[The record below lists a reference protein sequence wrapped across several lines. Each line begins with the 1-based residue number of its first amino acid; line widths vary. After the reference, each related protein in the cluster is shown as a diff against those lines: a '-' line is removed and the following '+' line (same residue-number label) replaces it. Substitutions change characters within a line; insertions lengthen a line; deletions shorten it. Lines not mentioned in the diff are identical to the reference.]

1 MKLKLKD
8 GTIIPVLTAGDYDFT
23 TNQTPEQ
30 MIETFTALNQR
41 NLSKIERL
49 SDDDVL
55 LGEYVNKDKV
65 SCKYQDGVCYY
76 ELRDVNEIEVRLT
89 ELEGAFDEFSETVM
103 EIIGGGE

>member
-1 MKLKLKD
+1 MKLKFKD
-8 GTIIPVLTAGDYDFT
+8 GTELAVETAGEYDFT
-23 TNQTPEQ
+23 TTQTPEE
-30 MIETFTALNQR
+30 MVATFEALNQR
-41 NLSKIERL
+41 NLAKIERL